1 MTLKIEAGQEFALDY
16 FAGGVPTYAIFAMHI
31 ESIQKLLTADVRHFD
46 STIEELA
53 FIGVV
58 SYTEAFFKDH
68 FASILNILPNKVS
81 ALKKGD
87 RDVHVDLTDLLELE
101 DPLHSKFG
109 FLLSERFNFGNPKSV
124 NALYRDLLLIAPFS
138 NENAVEFDRI
148 IATRNLLVHHGGM
161 LTSQFNKSLPAESR
175 ERVYFDSVR
184 VTKATV
190 CDAAILAV
198 TIASKLVK
206 ATEEKLTSELSGIS
220 SEDTRNKAVQMMAY
234 ECDEF
239 DALITS
245 LRSISGL
252 QKAPS
257 NFICLLKFHFRVR
270 RHPRNRAPP
279 RTDPRPPTK
288 SFVQAWWLT
297 TELQLSLEATAA
309 TE

>member
-68 FASILNILPNKVS
+68 FASILNILPEQSLRPKKRRS
-81 ALKKGD
+81 RRALWIS
-87 RDVHVDLTDLLELE
+87 RTDLLELE

-161 LTSQFNKSLPAESR
+161 LTSQLTRASR
-175 ERVYFDSVR
+175 PRV
-184 VTKATV
+184 
-190 CDAAILAV
+190 
-198 TIASKLVK
+198 
-206 ATEEKLTSELSGIS
+206 EKGSISILSG
-220 SEDTRNKAVQMMAY
+220 
-234 ECDEF
+234 
-239 DALITS
+239 
-245 LRSISGL
+245 
-252 QKAPS
+252 
-257 NFICLLKFHFRVR
+257 
-270 RHPRNRAPP
+270 
-279 RTDPRPPTK
+279 
-288 SFVQAWWLT
+288 
-297 TELQLSLEATAA
+297 
-309 TE
+309 